1 MSVQV
6 RPATPGSW
14 ADVVTVM
21 GERGDPSRC
30 WCQYFR
36 LRGKDWERPAKA
48 KRAALKAQVDADP
61 PPGVLAYDDGIPC
74 GWCAIAPRTSYPRV
88 LASKNWRYPS
98 SPGTASRSDGQT
110 RAVDASAVDDE
121 AAADRVWT
129 VTCFVVPVGHR
140 RKGVASHLLRGAV
153 ELARAHGATAVEG
166 NAVDLDKAER
176 VASADLYRGPL
187 SVFRD
192 QGFQEIRRTSPT
204 WVLVSLPL

>member
-6 RPATPGSW
+6 LPATPERW

-36 LRGKDWERPAKA
+36 LRGKDWERSPKA

-61 PPGVLAYDDGIPC
+61 PPGVLAYDDGTPC
-74 GWCAIAPRTSYPRV
+74 GWCAIAPRTSYARV
-88 LASKNWRYPS
+88 LASKNWRHPS
-98 SPGTASRSDGQT
+98 PP
-110 RAVDASAVDDE
+110 DDE
-121 AAADRVWT
+121 DGVWT

-140 RKGVASHLLRGAV
+140 RQGMASHLLRGAV
-153 ELARAHGATAVEG
+153 ELARKHGATTVEG
-166 NAVDLDKAER
+166 NAVDLDKAGR

-192 QGFQEIRRTSPT
+192 EGFEEVRRISPN
-204 WVLVSLPL
+204 WVLVSREL